1 MNRILSEDCISEKEL
16 IYTPGAPIEA
26 PAKRISADVDGEA
39 LEKGERFAREIK
51 ERFVAGFEKPGDQMV
66 HVSTF
71 AVIGETVYVTYYANV
86 NDPAEDPTRQT
97 ARDAITCGSM
107 YVMERSGT
115 LVAAGKIDHIQ
126 PPSYTD
132 INWSIP
138 AVEHEVLVL
147 HTLVVHPDY
156 SGEGIAKTFIRA
168 YENMAAEKGCTCLRI
183 DTNARNTRARSL
195 YKRLGYTERG
205 IIPCCFN
212 GIEGVELVCLEKL
225 L

>member
-1 MNRILSEDCISEKEL
+1 MIRMATFGDLC
-16 IYTPGAPIEA
+16 
-26 PAKRISADVDGEA
+26 RISDIYERIHEMEQAGRYTTGWI
-39 LEKGERFAREIK
+39 KG
-51 ERFVAGFEKPGDQMV
+51 
-66 HVSTF
+66 
-71 AVIGETVYVTYYANV
+71 VY
-86 NDPAEDPTRQT
+86 PTRQT

-156 SGEGIAKTFIRA
+156 SGQGIAKTFIRA